1 MSAWALIFEY
11 RIPWEAMLEDYAWLA
26 AINGTL
32 LVLAAL
38 AFSSRDFK
46 S

>member
-1 MSAWALIFEY
+1 MA
-11 RIPWEAMLEDYAWLA
+11 EDYAWLA

-32 LVLAAL
+32 LVLAVL
-38 AFSSRDFK
+38 VFTSRDFK